1 MLRAVELEIVDREAC
16 QKAYTSVNI
25 TSRMVCAGVPEGG
38 KGSCNGD
45 SGGALV
51 LKKSGKEVGIVS
63 WAFECAS
70 KKYPTVYANIADE
83 EMYDFIESELKQV
96 ALISSLNRSD
106 V

>member
-16 QKAYTSVNI
+16 RNAYMPTNI

-38 KGSCNGD
+38 KGSCYGD

-51 LKKSGKEVGIVS
+51 PTKSGKEVGIVS
-63 WAFECAS
+63 WAWGCAQ
-70 KKYPTVYANIADE
+70 KKFPTVFANVADG
-83 EMYDFIESELKQV
+83 EMYDFIERELKPV